1 MTMHYSTK
9 SNQETGATVYSPS
22 DGSELIPA
30 EVKLDING
38 QNYQSLNIPLLEG
51 YTVDDEGIINNYGSE
66 PKIYLSKYPSSEQQ
80 KWYILQGLGAVL
92 LVALVLLITFSVS

>member
-1 MTMHYSTK
+1 MHYSTK

-38 QNYQSLNIPLLEG
+38 QNI
-51 YTVDDEGIINNYGSE
+51 YTIESASQVSGAYIGTDS
-66 PKIYLSKYPSSEQQ
+66 IYLSK
-80 KWYILQGLGAVL
+80 
-92 LVALVLLITFSVS
+92 